1 MKEEACSFILP
12 YDRQNCKE
20 EFTVSTKKRR
30 YATNITLSN
39 GRRVYISSTDKAD
52 FESKVLQAKLAAG
65 AGVDIGND
73 ISFREYAETWIQA
86 YKKPKLRPNS
96 LGVLQ
101 ANLKNH
107 VLPFFGDMLVREI
120 RPVHIQ
126 LFLSGVSGLS
136 QSTQKK
142 CWDILS
148 GIFRTAQDNGVILK
162 SPIRREDRPSGEAP
176 EAVEALTREQAK
188 ALLEATRGCKVY
200 TFCLIAL
207 TTGLRRGEILGLMW
221 EDVDLDA
228 GILTVRHNK
237 AFLPDQNDVPVTTLL
252 KTEAAHRRIPMPY
265 LLIAHLK
272 KELARSHSN
281 YVLSMENG
289 ESLTKSSF
297 RRMWSAI
304 AVRTATPE
312 RALGSRV
319 SGGRDGPI
327 IVSLDFDCHPHQL
340 RHTCITQWV
349 ESDMKVK
356 QVQYLAGHSTL
367 EMTLKV
373 YSHYRR
379 KSQEDEVAASIN
391 AATDYLAG

>member
-1 MKEEACSFILP
+1 M
-12 YDRQNCKE
+12 
-20 EFTVSTKKRR
+20 STKKKR

-39 GRRVYISSTDKAD
+39 GRRVYVSSTDKAD

-65 AGVDIGND
+65 AGVDLGND
-73 ISFREYAETWIQA
+73 VSFREYAETWVAA

-101 ANLKNH
+101 SNLRNH
-107 VLPFFGDMLVREI
+107 VLPFFGNMLVREI
-120 RPVHIQ
+120 KPMHVQ
-126 LFLSGVSGLS
+126 LFLGGISGLS

-148 GIFRTAQDNGVILK
+148 GVFRTAQDNGVILK
-162 SPIRREDRPSGEAP
+162 SPIRREDRPKGEAS
-176 EAVEALTREQAK
+176 AKVEALTREQAR
-188 ALLEATRGCKVY
+188 ALLAATQDCKVY

-221 EDVDLDA
+221 EDVDLNT

-237 AFLPDQNDVPVTTLL
+237 AFLPDQNDAPVTTLL
-252 KTEAAHRRIPMPY
+252 KTEAAHRRIPMPS
-265 LLIAHLK
+265 LLTSHLVDE
-272 KELARSHSN
+272 KEKSHSD
-281 YVLSMENG
+281 YVISMENG
-289 ESLTKSSF
+289 ASLTKSSF

-312 RALGSRV
+312 REVGAKV
-319 SGGRDGPI
+319 SGGRGGPI

-349 ESDMKVK
+349 ESGMQVK

-367 EMTLKV
+367 EMTLRV
-373 YSHYRR
+373 YTHYRR
-379 KSQEDEVAASIN
+379 RSQEDEVAASVN

>member
-1 MKEEACSFILP
+1 M
-12 YDRQNCKE
+12 
-20 EFTVSTKKRR
+20 STKKKR
-30 YATNITLSN
+30 YATNVTLPN
-39 GRRVYISSTDKAD
+39 GRRVYISSTNKAD

-65 AGVDIGND
+65 AGVDVGNGV
-73 ISFREYAETWIQA
+73 SFREYAETWVQA
-86 YKKPKLRPNS
+86 YKQPKLRPNS
-96 LGVLQ
+96 LGVLT

-120 RPVHIQ
+120 KPVHIQ
-126 LFLSGVSGLS
+126 LFLSGISGLS

-162 SPIRREDRPSGEAP
+162 SPIRKEDRPCGEAP
-176 EAVEALTREQAK
+176 EEVEALTREQAR
-188 ALLEATRGCKVY
+188 ALLAATRGCKVY

-221 EDVDLDA
+221 EDVDLDT

-237 AFLPDQNDVPVTTLL
+237 TFLPNQNDAPVTTLL
-252 KTEAAHRRIPMPY
+252 KTEAAHRRIPMPD
-265 LLIAHLK
+265 LLTTHLK
-272 KELARSHSN
+272 EELARSRSA
-281 YVLSMENG
+281 YVISMENG

-304 AVRTATPE
+304 AVRTATPD
-312 RALGSRV
+312 RALGSKV
-319 SGGRDGPI
+319 TGGRGGPI
-327 IVSLDFDCHPHQL
+327 VVSLDFECHPHQL

-367 EMTLKV
+367 EMTLRV
-373 YSHYRR
+373 YTHYRR
-379 KSQEDEVAASIN
+379 KSQEDEVAASVN